1 MEIVSIELEGGL
13 GNYLFQIAAAY
24 SYSLTHNKKPILPK
38 KSFTVHKHIS
48 SYHNNILR
56 NVIFSS
62 ENVNSYIYKEPSFNF
77 NQIPFV
83 TGNLYMMGYFQSER
97 YFNNYKEE
105 IKQLFSYPEEYVL
118 KIKDKYSDLLK
129 YNTCSI
135 HVRRG
140 DYVNSFKHPTQDL
153 IYYSKAIES
162 LVLSET
168 KFLVFS
174 DDIEW
179 CKKEFSK
186 FNYDFIYI
194 ENNPDYEDL
203 LLMSLCDNNIIAN
216 STFSWWGAWLNKN
229 NEKKVIAPIKWFGTG
244 YNNFKTD
251 DLYCEGWI
259 KI

>member
-1 MEIVSIELEGGL
+1 MESVSVELEGGL

-24 SYSLTHNKKPILPK
+24 SYGLTHNKKPLFPE

-48 SYHNNILR
+48 TYYDNILT

-62 ENVNSYIYKEPSFNF
+62 ENIKSYFYKEPSFNF
-77 NQIPFV
+77 NKIPFIA
-83 TGNLYMMGYFQSER
+83 GNLHMMGYFQSEK
-97 YFNNYKEE
+97 YFNNCKEE

-118 KIKDKYSDLLK
+118 KIKEKYSDLLK
-129 YNTCSI
+129 HNTCSI

-140 DYVNSFKHPTQDL
+140 DYLNLPKHPTQDL
-153 IYYSKAIES
+153 SYYSKAIETLES
-162 LVLSET
+162 NQT

-179 CKKEFSK
+179 CKIEFSK
-186 FNYDFIYI
+186 LNHDFNYI

-216 STFSWWGAWLNKN
+216 SSFSWWGAWLNKN
-229 NEKKVIAPIKWFGTG
+229 NKKKVIAPAKWFGVD
-244 YNNFKTD
+244 YNQFKTD
-251 DLYCEGWI
+251 DLYCEDWV
-259 KI
+259 KL